1 MNITIRVVAAVIER
15 EGRLRPRAERPGVCD
30 VHPPMKS
37 STMRNPAAVK
47 RRIMVL
53 LDGPI
58 HLGRDLDTIVK
69 ALYPLHLEI
78 DAPIHATPVS
88 AEVFQAGQ
96 WSLHRNAKREGVLL

>member
-1 MNITIRVVAAVIER
+1 VLKEEIRKEIRSRLESAFRNRLQGVLLYGSQARNEAR
-15 EGRLRPRAERPGVCD
+15 EGSDLD
-30 VHPPMKS
+30 L
-37 STMRNPAAVK
+37 
-47 RRIMVL
+47 MVL

-69 ALYPLHLEI
+69 ALYPLQLEI